1 MTPTADELVRTAMA
15 RRALISFT
23 LDGCQRIAE
32 PHDYG
37 IHKGVPRLFFYQV
50 GGRSRSG
57 AALGWR
63 WATLDK
69 MSELRI
75 LDETFPGPRPA
86 PSGRH
91 VQWDRLIASV
101 AQRP

>member
-1 MTPTADELVRTAMA
+1 MTTGNDELLRSAIA
-15 RRALISFT
+15 RRALVRFM
-23 LDGCQRIAE
+23 LNGCQRIAE

-57 AALGWR
+57 APLGWR
-63 WATLDK
+63 WATLDNI
-69 MSELRI
+69 SELQI

-86 PSGRH
+86 PSQQH
-91 VQWDRLIASV
+91 IEWDRLIASV